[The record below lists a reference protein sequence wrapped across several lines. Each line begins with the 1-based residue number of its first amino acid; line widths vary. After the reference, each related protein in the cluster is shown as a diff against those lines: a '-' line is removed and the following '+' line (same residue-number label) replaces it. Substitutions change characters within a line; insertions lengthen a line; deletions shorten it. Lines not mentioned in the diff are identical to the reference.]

1 MVAYLDNAATTRPDP
16 RVLEEMG
23 PLFGEHYGNASSTHG
38 PGRQALAA
46 LEKAR
51 ERAARL
57 IRAEPSEIVFTSS
70 GTESD
75 NLALLGVAAALDGK
89 PWHLVTSGL
98 EHPAVLEPCR
108 LLASRGVALTLL
120 PAGRDGIVDPEAL
133 RHAIRPET
141 RLVSIMTANNL
152 TGVVQP
158 VRELGAICRSRE
170 VLFHTDAVQAAGKLP
185 IDVARDSIDL
195 LSLSAHKLHGPKGAA
210 ALFVRKGTPIA
221 PLLHGGG
228 QERGLRSSTEN
239 VPALAGLGK
248 AAEIAAEVMSA
259 EAVRLVELRELL
271 VEGVLDRIPGAW
283 LFGDR
288 WRRLPGHAA
297 FGFAGL
303 EGSAPALL
311 LALDEAGVAVSA
323 GSACSSRH
331 ADRPSHVL
339 EAMGWDPLRARG
351 ALRVSLGRFN
361 TRPEVEHFLGA
372 LEAAVA
378 RMGARGGL
386 AFARR
391 H

>member
-1 MVAYLDNAATTRPDP
+1 MTAYLDNAASTRLDP
-16 RVLEEMG
+16 RVLDEML
-23 PLFGEHYGNASSTHG
+23 PLLAEGFGNASSPHG
-38 PGRQALAA
+38 PGRQALEA
-46 LEKAR
+46 LERAR
-51 ERAARL
+51 ARTARL
-57 IRAEPSEIVFTSS
+57 VGAEPSEVIFTAS

-75 NLALLGVAAALDGK
+75 NLAILGVAAALEGR
-89 PWHLVTSGL
+89 PWHLVTSGI

-108 LLASRGVALTLL
+108 LLESRGVAVTFL
-120 PAGRDGIVDPEAL
+120 PADLGGTVDPEAL
-133 RHAIRPET
+133 RQAIRPET

-170 VLFHTDAVQAAGKLP
+170 IVFHTDAVQAAGKLP
-185 IDVARDSIDL
+185 IDVARDSVDL
-195 LSLSAHKLHGPKGAA
+195 LSLSAHKLHGPKGGA
-210 ALFVRKGTPIA
+210 ALIVREGTPLA

-228 QERGLRSSTEN
+228 QERGLRPSTEN

-248 AAEIAAEVMSA
+248 AAEIAGEEMSA

-271 VEGVLDRIPGAW
+271 VEGVLDRVPGAW

-288 WRRLPGHAA
+288 WLRLPGHAA

-311 LALDEAGVAVSA
+311 LALDEACVAVSA

-361 TRPEVEHFLGA
+361 TRPEVELFLGA
-372 LEAAVA
+372 LGDAVA
-378 RMGARGGL
+378 RLRARGGL
-386 AFARR
+386 AFALRR
-391 H
+391 